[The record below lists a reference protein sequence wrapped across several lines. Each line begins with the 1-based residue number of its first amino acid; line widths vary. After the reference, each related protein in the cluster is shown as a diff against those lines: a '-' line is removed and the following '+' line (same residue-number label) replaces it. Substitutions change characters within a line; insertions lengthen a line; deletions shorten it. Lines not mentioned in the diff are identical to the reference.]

1 MIIKSSISTNFG
13 KLHLKPIKLKR
24 LHHLQLRT
32 KPPAPRAHPHHH
44 THSPEHLK
52 AVQNRLARIAGH
64 VKAVQNMIAEDRDC
78 PEILIQLSAIKSA
91 INGVC
96 EIILQEHINHCV
108 IEAVKADDTEA
119 INELSKAI
127 RQLLSK

>member
-1 MIIKSSISTNFG
+1 MILKSSIHTNFG
-13 KLHLKPIKLKR
+13 KLHLKPINLKR
-24 LHHLQLRT
+24 LHSLQSRPKT
-32 KPPAPRAHPHHH
+32 SAPRAHSHHH
-44 THSPEHLK
+44 THSQEHLK

-64 VKAVQNMIAEDRDC
+64 VKAVQNMVAEDRDC